1 MINGRLPKEVRTNK
15 ITEYK
20 GAKVFNYKGMPFVA
34 KYGVQTCLEPV
45 CLDIETSHKD
55 DVTWITSIQVLW
67 GKEYHLF
74 NCAEQLCEWYKAQ
87 YKKYGLGIN
96 TYKGHEY
103 IRRLVTYV
111 HNLSYE
117 ASYLLPYFKAYLPE
131 YVDEDGEPMCDSKG
145 RPYEA
150 GTIITNEHDIIQY
163 VQGALM
169 FRCSYHLSNRS
180 LASWGNAL
188 NIKNKKKV
196 GFYDYTKVRFP
207 DEIDKLSQEELD
219 YDKYDVLSL
228 QECLRKQ
235 MYLNHEALVEYGSY
249 KQIPLTSTGYV
260 RRDLAESCLNSEA
273 YMERYFRVS
282 RLTGELY
289 NAMVNAFAGGYT
301 HNNRF
306 LKDRLVKSGTEIRY
320 RNRTIKVGTIGHRDF
335 KSHYPTNI
343 RTRLYPLG
351 AWKVCFEVS
360 DNGKALK
367 IEDVLKMY
375 PKYSSIIEI
384 RFHEATIIDEEI
396 TMPFLQESK
405 LYVRKSDLKYKVC
418 DNGKVMYLK
427 CKEDR
432 YVSMYVD
439 NVTLGII
446 NSQYKLNYQIVKV
459 WRSLN
464 APMPKE
470 ISDVVDKY
478 FKGKSDKKNVWKE
491 CVKKYGIN
499 DDRTKDADTET
510 MLVKALLNACYG
522 CFAQRL
528 SLDDYYCDRET
539 CEFKMRHNYD
549 LKNDTTEDIERK
561 NFDKMCEDVE
571 HYYEKSNTWRIYA
584 LCVYITA
591 YSRAELF
598 EYMDVIAKATDA
610 TTRDYSHILY
620 CDTDS
625 IYYISTPEIEK
636 AIDDLNSLKRAS
648 APSVRLDNG
657 KDEYYDSFESEGSLR
672 AFKGLH
678 SKCYGY
684 VTEAKNEF
692 KLTVA
697 GVPSKTIIGMDG
709 DEPVYLTRE
718 EELACYVNG
727 ERVCESCEPCEALDK
742 LSDGYVFYI
751 NTSNT
756 AKYVNY
762 NGEIKTVTI
771 DGHTFTTAGGCI
783 IEKGKTK
790 AIKPFSMT
798 IFGEVDS
805 EFLLM

>member
-1 MINGRLPKEVRTNK
+1 MKK
-15 ITEYK
+15 
-20 GAKVFNYKGMPFVA
+20 AKTFTYKGMPFVSR
-34 KYGVQTCLEPV
+34 YGVQTCLEPV

-55 DVTWITSIQVLW
+55 NTTWITSIQVLW

-74 NCAEQLCEWYKAQ
+74 NCAEQLCEWYKEQ
-87 YKKYGLGIN
+87 YKKYGLGISQ
-96 TYKGHEY
+96 YGY
-103 IRRLVTYV
+103 RRLITYV

-131 YVDEDGEPMCDSKG
+131 YVDDNGEPLCDANG

-188 NIKNKKKV
+188 NIKNKKRV
-196 GFYDYTKVRFP
+196 GLYDYTKVRFP
-207 DEIDKLSQEELD
+207 DEIDKLSKEELE

-235 MYLNHEALVEYGSY
+235 MYLNHEALVAYDDYS
-249 KQIPLTSTGYV
+249 QIPLTSTGYV
-260 RRDLAESCLNSEA
+260 RRDLAESCLNSKD
-273 YMERYFRVS
+273 YMNRYFRVS
-282 RLTGELY
+282 KLTGELY

-306 LKDRLVKSGTEIRY
+306 LKDRLIVSGSTIRY
-320 RNRTIKVGTIGHRDF
+320 RNRHIKVGTIGHRDF

-351 AWKVCFEVS
+351 EWKVVYEATDTSKPMTIS
-360 DNGKALK
+360 DILR
-367 IEDVLKMY
+367 LY
-375 PKYSSIIEI
+375 PKYSSIVEI
-384 RFHEATIIDEEI
+384 RYHKATLKDEEI
-396 TMPFLQESK
+396 TMPFLQDSK
-405 LYVRKSDLKYKVC
+405 LFERKSDIEYKVC

-427 CKEDR
+427 CKADR

-439 NVTLGII
+439 NITLGII
-446 NSQYKLNYQIVKV
+446 DSQYDLDYQIVKV
-459 WRSLN
+459 WRSKN
-464 APMPKE
+464 EPMPKE
-470 ISDVVDKY
+470 ISSVVDKY

-491 CVKKYGIN
+491 LVKKYGIN

-528 SLDDYYCDRET
+528 SLTDFYCDRDT
-539 CEFKMRHNYD
+539 CEFKERHNYD
-549 LKNDTTEDIERK
+549 MNDSPEVIAQKNY
-561 NFDKMCEDVE
+561 DKMCQDVE
-571 HYYEKSNTWRIYA
+571 HYYEMNNTWRIYA

-598 EYMDVIAKATDA
+598 EYMDTIARATDPH
-610 TTRDYSHILY
+610 TRDYSHILY

-648 APSVRLDNG
+648 APSVRLANG

-697 GVPSKTIIGMDG
+697 GVPSKTLVAMNG

-718 EELACYVNG
+718 EELGCYVNG
-727 ERVCESCEPCEALDK
+727 KRVIDHCDPIDALDK
-742 LSDGYVFYI
+742 LTDGYVFYI

-790 AIKPFSMT
+790 AIKPFSITM
-798 IFGEVDS
+798 FGEIDS
-805 EFLLM
+805 EFCMI